1 MVLPLI
7 MNLQDAAVAKNAHSL
22 LIRDVRRCYSYF
34 SGVNETYKTLKHF
47 KGKLKSRTELGK
59 SCKNSISPRNPALK
73 KRLEK
78 FDFICA
84 KVKKYLNKE
93 ENSEA
98 KVSLIYF
105 KKA

>member
-1 MVLPLI
+1 MLQWLKMLI
-7 MNLQDAAVAKNAHSL
+7 VFWLES
-22 LIRDVRRCYSYF
+22 RETSSGDVRRCYSYF
-34 SGVNETYKTLKHF
+34 SGINETYKTLKHF
-47 KGKLKSRTELGK
+47 KGKLRSRTELGK